1 MEDTGVD
8 LGNGRAGQGLRI
20 KAAEDLVQGPAA
32 QGVPQGRLEDL
43 ERDGGHLVL
52 EALELVQDV
61 GGHQI
66 GTGGEE
72 LAQLDEGGPQLL
84 QGLAEPGA
92 SALKDAL
99 LPAAEARPEP
109 FQAQLLQEEP
119 EPVPAQNL
127 RHLAVPA
134 RQPAASCQRPR
145 SEERRVGK
153 EGRSRR
159 SLYAL

>member
-1 MEDTGVD
+1 
-8 LGNGRAGQGLRI
+8 
-20 KAAEDLVQGPAA
+20 
-32 QGVPQGRLEDL
+32 
-43 ERDGGHLVL
+43 
-52 EALELVQDV
+52 
-61 GGHQI
+61 QI

-134 RQPAASCQRPR
+134 RQPAASRQGPQGGLAAHHRPPFSPSRPPGQEARACRARPDRPLSHWVQLTQRGLATQR
-145 SEERRVGK
+145 EE
-153 EGRSRR
+153 
-159 SLYAL
+159 